1 MRHVFFA
8 GLLALAVTIASDP
21 AAAHHS
27 FAVFDMAAQK
37 TVSGTVKRVDWTNP
51 HIWIWMDVANGKGG
65 TDVYGFEG
73 MSPNFLERR
82 GWKRTTL
89 KVGDPITVVYRP
101 LRDGTNGGM
110 FLSTKLADG
119 TALSM
124 GGGQPTN

>member
-1 MRHVFFA
+1 MPASCGRA
-8 GLLALAVTIASDP
+8 GGLKVLSAD
-21 AAAHHS
+21 
-27 FAVFDMAAQK
+27 F
-37 TVSGTVKRVDWTNP
+37 
-51 HIWIWMDVANGKGG
+51 ANGKGG

-89 KVGDPITVVYRP
+89 KTGDAITVVYRP

-124 GGGQPTN
+124 GGGKPAN